1 MMKSISRGIL
11 TGLVLITV
19 SIQAHAF
26 RCGTKIVEI
35 GDRKHRVFNL
45 CGEPSFVDGYDRAVG
60 VYPFQIQH
68 IEVWTYNFGRNRFMQ
83 ELVFEN
89 GVLQRINTLDYG
101 Y

>member
-1 MMKSISRGIL
+1 MKSISRGIL
-11 TGLVLITV
+11 AGLIILVF
-19 SIQAHAF
+19 SQQAHAF

-35 GDRKHRVFNL
+35 GDRKHRVLNL
-45 CGEPSFVDGYDRAVG
+45 CGEPEFIDAYERAVG
-60 VYPFQIQH
+60 VYPFQI
-68 IEVWTYNFGRNRFMQ
+68 IYVEVWTYNFGKNRFMQ